1 MDYRPNRPTQQAT
14 ISLTDKI
21 RFKAND
27 NKLVGALLLD
37 ISKAFNTISHSVLL
51 NKLKAYGIDNKKLEW
66 FASYLFY
73 RNQVVGINNKRANE
87 LYIYC
92 GVPQGSIL
100 DLLLFFIFFNEFHD
114 ALKKLKVL
122 MHADET
128 DICYPIVTLML

>member
-1 MDYRPNRPTQQAT
+1 M
-14 ISLTDKI
+14 
-21 RFKAND
+21 
-27 NKLVGALLLD
+27 LD
-37 ISKAFNTISHSVLL
+37 ISKAFSTISHSVLL
-51 NKLKAYGIDNKKLEW
+51 NKLKAYGIDNKELEC

-87 LYIYC
+87 FYIYR

-100 DLLLFFIFFNEFHD
+100 ELLLFFIFFNEFHD
-114 ALKKLKVL
+114 ALKKLKLL